1 MGEITETLSVGVVTG
16 SNGFVS
22 RDAGAGVEMV
32 VLGERAAVVAA
43 GLTSGAG
50 EIVLFTGEIAS
61 MDAFVF
67 IEAIGGMGAYAGDGA
82 GDFVAGVMGA
92 EMDGD
97 GEVIGLGA
105 TVFSPNN
112 FFQKGM
118 GLGVD
123 AFTVVLGGDEFGA
136 AGTIVES
143 GGLAGEGKGVFE
155 NDGVGETV
163 RAGDE
168 GGTDVGVGTGAR
180 TGAGVEVGMGA
191 DFTGNGGAAGVVLL
205 AEDGQRGAG
214 LGESVVGGMEMVGAA
229 ADVVFVV
236 FF

>member
-1 MGEITETLSVGVVTG
+1 
-16 SNGFVS
+16 
-22 RDAGAGVEMV
+22 
-32 VLGERAAVVAA
+32 
-43 GLTSGAG
+43 
-50 EIVLFTGEIAS
+50 
-61 MDAFVF
+61 
-67 IEAIGGMGAYAGDGA
+67 
-82 GDFVAGVMGA
+82 
-92 EMDGD
+92 MDGD

-123 AFTVVLGGDEFGA
+123 AFTVILGGDEFCAVG
-136 AGTIVES
+136 IVVES

-155 NDGVGETV
+155 NDGAGETV

-168 GGTDVGVGTGAR
+168 RGADAGVGTGAR

-191 DFTGNGGAAGVVLL
+191 DFTGDGGAAGVVLL
-205 AEDGQRGAG
+205 AEAGQRGAG
-214 LGESVVGGMEMVGAA
+214 LGENVVGGTGMVGAA
-229 ADVVFVV
+229 ADGVFVV